1 MISRCPLDTG
11 MTSREICLFVC
22 LLFFFVHHCAQL
34 WNCLRDYVLLSKRWP
49 PSPVKWAATVY
60 KSEKWRKR
68 DNMSFLTTWKCLY
81 WQKNYRTIAIV
92 CCAIEKPFG
101 RKCRQVKDENF
112 VFVSPFGKCL
122 NWPNS
127 LAVKRYEA
135 SLSLFLF
142 RTLSDKTNRF
152 YVFYA
157 VHLFTK
163 RLPKTLMC
171 HHFVPVP
178 LIDVICNLL
187 CTYHWT
193 DARQHRI
200 YLLKRPRHPTF
211 LTGLDPKICL
221 FGCEQ

>member
-1 MISRCPLDTG
+1 M
-11 MTSREICLFVC
+11 
-22 LLFFFVHHCAQL
+22 
-34 WNCLRDYVLLSKRWP
+34 
-49 PSPVKWAATVY
+49 
-60 KSEKWRKR
+60 
-68 DNMSFLTTWKCLY
+68 
-81 WQKNYRTIAIV
+81 

-142 RTLSDKTNRF
+142 RTWSDKTNRF

-178 LIDVICNLL
+178 LIDLICNLL

-200 YLLKRPRHPTF
+200 YLLKRPRHLNFQTRRLVSF
-211 LTGLDPKICL
+211 QRFVYLVVNNKHWQFVTSVFGEFSPK
-221 FGCEQ
+221 

>member
-1 MISRCPLDTG
+1 MSGYCIQVRKMEKTRQHEFLDDLKMPL
-11 MTSREICLFVC
+11 L
-22 LLFFFVHHCAQL
+22 A
-34 WNCLRDYVLLSKRWP
+34 K
-49 PSPVKWAATVY
+49 
-60 KSEKWRKR
+60 
-68 DNMSFLTTWKCLY
+68 
-81 WQKNYRTIAIV
+81 KNYRTIAIV

-101 RKCRQVKDENF
+101 RKCRQIKDENF
-112 VFVSPFGKCL
+112 VFVSPFAKCL

-178 LIDVICNLL
+178 LIDLICNLL
-187 CTYHWT
+187 CTYH
-193 DARQHRI
+193 
-200 YLLKRPRHPTF
+200 
-211 LTGLDPKICL
+211 
-221 FGCEQ
+221 